1 MQRDHALEIA
11 EILRHPA
18 FKRAVE
24 TLDVEHERTIADII
38 TLTEIPSPPFK
49 EGKRAAV
56 YLDMLRAH
64 GLDDIEHDEVGN
76 VMGVRRG
83 IGNGALIVVAAHLDT
98 VFPEGTDVTVRREG
112 TILYAPGVGDD
123 TRSLAV
129 LLAFLRA
136 MDAAKIRTRN
146 DILVVGDVGEEGLGD
161 LRGVRHLFTQGRYSN
176 RIEAFITVDSPQMDK
191 IVVGGV
197 GSKRYSVRFRGP
209 GGHSFKAFGI
219 VNPMYAMAQAIVELG
234 RIHVP
239 AQPFTTF
246 CASIVGGGTS
256 INAIPQETWIDIDL
270 RSESAEELAKLDAR
284 CHEIMVA
291 AVEQENAARS
301 TKDGAIK
308 LDIKTVGDRPAGST
322 PLHADIVQFAT
333 AAYQAHGFTP
343 VHGASSTDANI
354 PMSLGIPAIKIGSG
368 GTGGRAHSLAEWIDV
383 EKTSSLAG
391 MSASL
396 AAILAVAGFESGG
409 AASSVANRTRE

>member
-1 MQRDHALEIA
+1 MQRDHTAEIA
-11 EILRHPA
+11 AILRDPA
-18 FKRAVE
+18 FKRAVK
-24 TLDVEHERTIADII
+24 TLDAEHERTVADII

-49 EGKRAAV
+49 ESVRAAA
-56 YLDMLRAH
+56 YLDMLRGH
-64 GLDDIEHDEVGN
+64 GLDDVEQDEIGN

-83 IGNGALIVVAAHLDT
+83 IGNGSLIAVAAHLDT

-112 TILYAPGVGDD
+112 TKLYAPGVGDD

-146 DILVVGDVGEEGLGD
+146 DILVVGDVGEEGRGD
-161 LRGVRHLFTQGRYSN
+161 LRGVRHLFTQGRY
-176 RIEAFITVDSPQMDK
+176 RDKIEAFITVDSPHMDS

-197 GSKRYSVRFRGP
+197 GSKRYSVFFRGP

-219 VNPMYAMAQAIVELG
+219 VNPMYAMARAVVALSQIQ
-234 RIHVP
+234 VP
-239 AQPFTTF
+239 AQPPTTY

-256 INAIPQETWIDIDL
+256 INAIPEETWIDIDL
-270 RSESAEELAKLDAR
+270 RSESAAELTKLDAR
-284 CHEIMVA
+284 CREIMAA
-291 AVEQENAARS
+291 AVAQENAARS
-301 TKDGAIK
+301 TKEGAIT
-308 LDIKTVGDRPAGST
+308 LEIKMVGDRPAGST
-322 PLHADIVQFAT
+322 PLHADITQFAT
-333 AAYQAHGFTP
+333 AAYRAHGFSP
-343 VHGASSTDANI
+343 EHAASSTDANI

-396 AAILAVAGFESGG
+396 AAILALAGFESRGS
-409 AASSVANRTRE
+409 A